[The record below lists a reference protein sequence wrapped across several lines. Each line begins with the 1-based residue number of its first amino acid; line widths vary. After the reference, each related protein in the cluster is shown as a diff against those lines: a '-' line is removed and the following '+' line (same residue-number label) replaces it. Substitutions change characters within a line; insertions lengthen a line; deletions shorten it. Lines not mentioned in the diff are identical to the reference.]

1 MSSFQVIYKNDL
13 TRFNIYSEK
22 VTCLFIRFRPRCYI
36 IAKTDIGSE
45 SKVHQFEAKLVN
57 HNNTNKKNFYI
68 LKIPRSREVGQSY
81 LTSIFTTLF
90 AILVSI
96 KVVLTERPDV
106 ILANGPGTCVPILLA
121 AFFIRLLGIKD
132 IKLVLS
138 ESYACVNHLSMT
150 SRIMYSFVD
159 LFTVQWPQLLSLKPE
174 AKYTGRL
181 PLGDLYP
188 AHQNETK
195 DFVLTLDTNQENSY
209 VLVTVGSTLFDQLIK
224 TIDDISFVQ
233 KLNQMG
239 YTGMH
244 IQIGKIQYHLH

>member
-1 MSSFQVIYKNDL
+1 V
-13 TRFNIYSEK
+13 
-22 VTCLFIRFRPRCYI
+22 
-36 IAKTDIGSE
+36 
-45 SKVHQFEAKLVN
+45 
-57 HNNTNKKNFYI
+57 
-68 LKIPRSREVGQSY
+68 
-81 LTSIFTTLF
+81 
-90 AILVSI
+90 
-96 KVVLTERPDV
+96 TERPDV
-106 ILANGPGTCVPILLA
+106 VLANGPGTCVPILLA
-121 AFFIRLLGIKD
+121 AFFVRLVGIKE

-138 ESYACVNHLSMT
+138 ESYACVNHLSLT
-150 SRIMYSFVD
+150 SRIMYPFVD

-181 PLGDLYP
+181 PLHDLHFT
-188 AHQNETK
+188 HQEETTR
-195 DFVLTLDTNQENSY
+195 DFGPSQDTNQQNSY